1 MAARQRASQR
11 RKPREKRPQ
20 NRIFKRQFQLV
31 AIKEWAEG
39 WAFAAAAL
47 PQIAKCDA
55 DAAQVVRNNLEVPS
69 EGGKAGDQVPDGY
82 MKVKEAV
89 ESTYECLGITCE
101 QVGVFD
107 AANSGMEA
115 CTGTG
120 GGGGGGGGS
129 GGDGGDGDNSSDS
142 ALGLRASLLAALAAL
157 AAYAL

>member
-1 MAARQRASQR
+1 MLNLRDVLHAIDAPPARWR
-11 RKPREKRPQ
+11 
-20 NRIFKRQFQLV
+20 
-31 AIKEWAEG
+31 
-39 WAFAAAAL
+39 
-47 PQIAKCDA
+47 
-55 DAAQVVRNNLEVPS
+55 
-69 EGGKAGDQVPDGY
+69 GDVGSSPL
-82 MKVKEAV
+82 KVKEAV

-120 GGGGGGGGS
+120 G
-129 GGDGGDGDNSSDS
+129 DNSSDA

>member
-1 MAARQRASQR
+1 MAESAFSRRIESVVPARART
-11 RKPREKRPQ
+11 
-20 NRIFKRQFQLV
+20 
-31 AIKEWAEG
+31 
-39 WAFAAAAL
+39 
-47 PQIAKCDA
+47 
-55 DAAQVVRNNLEVPS
+55 
-69 EGGKAGDQVPDGY
+69 
-82 MKVKEAV
+82 KVKEAV

-120 GGGGGGGGS
+120 GGGGGGGGGS

>member
-1 MAARQRASQR
+1 MPPA
-11 RKPREKRPQ
+11 
-20 NRIFKRQFQLV
+20 
-31 AIKEWAEG
+31 
-39 WAFAAAAL
+39 
-47 PQIAKCDA
+47 
-55 DAAQVVRNNLEVPS
+55 
-69 EGGKAGDQVPDGY
+69 GGKAGDQVPDGY

-89 ESTYECLGITCE
+89 EGTYECLGITCE

-120 GGGGGGGGS
+120 GG
-129 GGDGGDGDNSSDS
+129 DNSSDA

>member
-1 MAARQRASQR
+1 MARPLASSY
-11 RKPREKRPQ
+11 KIIPLMTLP
-20 NRIFKRQFQLV
+20 LV
-31 AIKEWAEG
+31 QGTVEYAYKSDPKSAYDCKHQAEGDRDCLKEWAEG

-55 DAAQVVRNNLEVPS
+55 DAAEVVRKNLEVPPA
-69 EGGKAGDQVPDGY
+69 GGKAGDQVPDGY

-89 ESTYECLGITCE
+89 EGTYECLGITCE

-115 CTGTG
+115 CT
-120 GGGGGGGGS
+120 
-129 GGDGGDGDNSSDS
+129 DNSSDA

-157 AAYAL
+157 VAAAL

>member
-1 MAARQRASQR
+1 MRSIVKCGAGVGVTRAEREDGCGDAEGR
-11 RKPREKRPQ
+11 RGRAVSTYDCKHQAEGERDC
-20 NRIFKRQFQLV
+20 L
-31 AIKEWAEG
+31 KEWAEG

-55 DAAQVVRNNLEVPS
+55 DAAEVVRKNLEVPPA
-69 EGGKAGDQVPDGY
+69 GGKAGDQVPDGY

-89 ESTYECLGITCE
+89 EGTYECLGITCE

-107 AANSGMEA
+107 AENSGMEV
-115 CTGTG
+115 CTG
-120 GGGGGGGGS
+120 GG
-129 GGDGGDGDNSSDS
+129 SSDA